1 MKRYIDLDGVIVDT
15 EKILFDDYEKLRKKS
30 NSIKMDFIR
39 SYDWDYLLKRSEI
52 INDAIEVIKSLPPES
67 IAILTKVCSMNNEGI
82 AKIKFL
88 RSKGLKN
95 EIFLTPFQMKKTD
108 IVKAKGNILID
119 DTVHNL
125 DDWSKDEGISIFFD
139 KFNNNVDSWNKENK
153 KYKRIRNLYE
163 VL

>member
-1 MKRYIDLDGVIVDT
+1 
-15 EKILFDDYEKLRKKS
+15 
-30 NSIKMDFIR
+30 
-39 SYDWDYLLKRSEI
+39 
-52 INDAIEVIKSLPPES
+52 
-67 IAILTKVCSMNNEGI
+67 
-82 AKIKFL
+82 
-88 RSKGLKN
+88 
-95 EIFLTPFQMKKTD
+95 MKKTD

-139 KFNNNVDSWNKENK
+139 KFDNNVDSWDKENK